1 MTIDPRFGFWFS
13 IVMTIVA
20 TLGVC
25 GAYFTT
31 LFGPHTSEMILA
43 GLAILNAINSAIN
56 AILHAIPAKAN
67 SASEF
72 PLGPKVVS
80 VLAVLILGSLIFPT
94 SAFAQTKLKPLTGDL
109 GADLGITKPR
119 PTPLITGNVEKD
131 VQAIWQKIIDASNAD
146 LTYASA
152 MAGSANSSASLIR
165 KQCYDAILTLN
176 QQVNGQIKDSSG
188 VVIPKPDPHL
198 FTDVESL
205 AETIDNLSP
214 SGRLFTQCAGMA
226 QLTKTNV
233 LTLIN
238 AIVTGAA
245 GMAAMP
251 IIPGL

>member
-1 MTIDPRFGFWFS
+1 MKRIIILVLCL
-13 IVMTIVA
+13 IVSPAMA
-20 TLGVC
+20 Q
-25 GAYFTT
+25 
-31 LFGPHTSEMILA
+31 
-43 GLAILNAINSAIN
+43 GL
-56 AILHAIPAKAN
+56 
-67 SASEF
+67 
-72 PLGPKVVS
+72 PK
-80 VLAVLILGSLIFPT
+80 P
-94 SAFAQTKLKPLTGDL
+94 KPLTGDL
-109 GADLGITKPR
+109 GADLGFTKPK
-119 PTPLITGNVEKD
+119 PTPLITGNADKD
-131 VQAIWQKIIDASNAD
+131 IQAIWQKIIDASNAD

-165 KQCYDAILTLN
+165 KQCYDAILALN
-176 QQVNGQIKDSSG
+176 SQVNGQIKDANG

-214 SGRLFTQCAGMA
+214 SGKLFTQCAGMA

-245 GMAAMP
+245 GIAAMP

>member
-1 MTIDPRFGFWFS
+1 MRK
-13 IVMTIVA
+13 IV
-20 TLGVC
+20 
-25 GAYFTT
+25 
-31 LFGPHTSEMILA
+31 
-43 GLAILNAINSAIN
+43 LAIIMTS
-56 AILHAIPAKAN
+56 IL
-67 SASEF
+67 S
-72 PLGPKVVS
+72 
-80 VLAVLILGSLIFPT
+80 T
-94 SAFAQTKLKPLTGDL
+94 SAFSQGLPKPKPLTGDL
-109 GADLGITKPR
+109 GADLGITKPKAA
-119 PTPLITGNVEKD
+119 PLLTGNVEKD
-131 VQAIWQKIIDASNAD
+131 IQAIWQKIIDASNAD

-152 MAGSANSSASLIR
+152 MANSANSSASLIR

-176 QQVNGQIKDSSG
+176 AQVNGQVKDANG

-214 SGRLFTQCAGMA
+214 SGKLFTQCAGMA